1 MKFELVDRIVE
12 LQPGERIVA
21 TKSVSLAEEYLAD
34 HFPTFPIL
42 PGVLMLQALVDA
54 GTWLTRATNDFAHSM
69 ILLRQA
75 RNVTYK
81 SFVKPGQQM
90 RIEVDCR
97 RMGNTDADFAG
108 TGHCG
113 STEVVKARFSLW
125 QFNLAD
131 RSPTLASVDQ
141 RMIDAA
147 RARLALLRDHHDDR
161 TAAQAR

>member
-12 LQPGERIVA
+12 LQPGERIIA

-34 HFPTFPIL
+34 HFPSFPIL

-54 GTWLTRATNDFAHSM
+54 ATWLSRATSDFAHSM

-97 RMGNTDADFAG
+97 RMGDADADFAG

-113 STEVVKARFSLW
+113 STEVVKARFTLRH
-125 QFNLAD
+125 FNLAD

-141 RMIDAA
+141 RVIEAA
-147 RARLALLRDHHDDR
+147 RTRFTLLRDHHGSR
-161 TAAQAR
+161 TADQAR